1 MTNPLARI
9 SLLWKILL
17 STSVAITMLFAVTGW
32 IAVNSAAQ
40 ATSSSVEHEVRTSF
54 QAYRSLWKSRA
65 DRLASISSILSAM
78 SDVRAAF
85 GSADAA
91 TIRDTAGELWARVS
105 DEDAFFLV
113 ASPRGQVIAS
123 LGGPSGQALPS
134 DLQVVRDAVPHFPA
148 QASGFLARDGRLY
161 DIVLTP
167 VYVQST
173 GGTALLDVLV
183 AGYDVGR
190 GLAARLKDS
199 TGGSEFLFLSGGRVI
214 AATVGDAEAALI
226 ASQLSGAPARI
237 SAGGIQYAPLVTP
250 LLDTNGRAVGQ
261 LAILRSFEVAQRET
275 SALRRNISLLWLA
288 SIAAGLALTYV
299 LARRIVEPV
308 EALDRAA
315 TEVARQ
321 NYDCEVPV
329 KSEDELG
336 RLAATFNAMCASIRE
351 AREELIRTERIA
363 TIGRLGASIVHDLR
377 NPLATIYGGAEMLQY
392 SQLSEAQIRRL
403 AANMFGASQQVQE
416 LLQDL
421 LDVGHGKAGE
431 IRPCGLRE
439 IAGAVAATLESTAAV
454 QQVRIVLDVP
464 EGLELPLDRRRIER
478 VFLNLMGNALEAM
491 PGGGTIA
498 VSAAAAPDSVL
509 VTVSDTGP
517 GIAPEIRSR
526 LFQPFVTAR
535 KKSGLG
541 LGLALARQAVVDHGG
556 DMWAD
561 SSDSGASFCFR
572 LPVHILACG
581 SEAPW
586 GDSGGTPPSTD
597 R

>member
-1 MTNPLARI
+1 MKNPLSRV

-17 STSVAITMLFAVTGW
+17 STSVAITLLFAVTGW
-32 IAVNSAAQ
+32 IAVYSATR
-40 ATSSSVEHEVRTSF
+40 ATSYSIEHEVQASG
-54 QAYRSLWKSRA
+54 QAYQSLWKSRA

-85 GSADAA
+85 GSTDEA

-123 LGGPSGQALPS
+123 LGGSPEQSLPV
-134 DLQVVRDAVPHFPA
+134 DLPVVRDALSHFPA

-161 DIVLTP
+161 DVVITP

-173 GGTALLDVLV
+173 GGTALLNVLV
-183 AGYDVGR
+183 AGYAVGR
-190 GLAARLKDS
+190 GLAGRLKDA
-199 TGGSEFLFLSGGRVI
+199 TGGSEFLFLSGGKVV
-214 AATVGDAEAALI
+214 AATVGDGEADLI
-226 ASQLSGAPARI
+226 ASQISGSPTRI
-237 SAGGIQYAPLVTP
+237 AAGGIQYAPLVTP
-250 LLDTNGRAVGQ
+250 LLDIDGHSVGQ
-261 LAILRSFEVAQRET
+261 LAILRSFEAAQREI
-275 SALRRNISLLWLA
+275 SALRRNISLLWLVSMA
-288 SIAAGLALTYV
+288 VGLVLTY
-299 LARRIVEPV
+299 LPARRIIEPV
-308 EALDRAA
+308 KALDRAA
-315 TEVARQ
+315 AEVSRQ

-329 KSEDELG
+329 KGEDELG

-351 AREELIRTERIA
+351 AREELIRSERIA
-363 TIGRLGASIVHDLR
+363 TIGRLAASIVHDLR
-377 NPLATIYGGAEMLQY
+377 NPLATIYGGAEMLLD
-392 SQLSEAQIRRL
+392 SRLSDAQIHRL
-403 AANMFGASQQVQE
+403 AGNMFGASQQIQE

-421 LDVGHGKAGE
+421 LDVGRGKAGE
-431 IRPCGLRE
+431 IRLCDLRE
-439 IAGAVAATLESTAAV
+439 IAAAVAGSLESAAAA
-454 QQVRIVLDVP
+454 QQVRIVLEAP

-478 VFLNLMGNALEAM
+478 VFLNLMGNALESM
-491 PGGGTIA
+491 PGGGVIT
-498 VSAAAAPDSVL
+498 VSAAAQPDSVV

-561 SSDSGASFCFR
+561 YSESGASLLFR
-572 LPVHILACG
+572 LPRHRG
-581 SEAPW
+581 HEAQPAV
-586 GDSGGTPPSTD
+586 DES
-597 R
+597 